1 MWETC
6 ISVWRK
12 TVSLLK
18 PTIQTPFHID
28 FAWWEQN
35 DRDWHVFLRSLLC
48 PEHQQTFNDMEVDSL
63 IDWIDPIT
71 AEVKPVDG
79 IQHALMSHCAQQP
92 DFVNAHTS
100 VVEAAFR
107 IFLVNGNQPMSPV
120 DMSKSLNRPAETIL
134 RTLSGARIY
143 RGLRPVSASRPE
155 ETVDVVPAAEA

>member
-1 MWETC
+1 M
-6 ISVWRK
+6 
-12 TVSLLK
+12 SLLK

-107 IFLVNGNQPMSPV
+107 IFLVNGNQPMSPE

>member
-1 MWETC
+1 
-6 ISVWRK
+6 
-12 TVSLLK
+12 VSLLK

>member
-1 MWETC
+1 
-6 ISVWRK
+6 
-12 TVSLLK
+12 VSLLK
-18 PTIQTPFHID
+18 PTVQTPFHID

-48 PEHQQTFNDMEVDSL
+48 SEHQQTFNDMEADSL

-107 IFLVNGNQPMSPV
+107 IFLVNGNQPMSPM

-155 ETVDVVPAAEA
+155 ETVDVVPATEA